1 MIRWRRMSGA
11 ALVLLAAQGIAV
23 AGVSADAA
31 QELVHKSGLWGQL
44 ESLGSQVRG
53 GMAAAAQKSPGKFS
67 AEQTTALFGCVD
79 SSYAPADLRAIA
91 VDAVA
96 GALTPADLPALQAW
110 YDGPLG
116 HKIAA
121 TEERSAAEVT
131 DPQERL
137 RRGGEALAAASE
149 ARKTA
154 LQAILT
160 ETHSV
165 DIMTDTVIE
174 MAVAVQQGMAGIDPA
189 AGGPSAAELKA
200 NLVARRPL
208 IAAHYTQ
215 LSLPAYAFTYVALGD
230 DELKQYAEHLDTPS
244 ARAFNDA
251 SVRGV
256 VRALNAGSVRLGR
269 CLQALRPASGS

>member
-1 MIRWRRMSGA
+1 MIRWRRMSGV

-31 QELVHKSGLWGQL
+31 QELVQKSGLWGQL
-44 ESLGSQVRG
+44 ESLGAQVRG

-67 AEQTTALFGCVD
+67 TEQTTTLFGCVD
-79 SSYAPADLRAIA
+79 SSYAAADLRAIA

-96 GALTPADLPALQAW
+96 GALAPADLPALQAW

-116 HKIAA
+116 QKIAA
-121 TEERSAAEVT
+121 TEQRSAAEVT

-149 ARKTA
+149 ARKTS

-174 MAVAVQQGMAGIDPA
+174 MAVAVQQGMTGMAPA
-189 AGGPSAAELKA
+189 AGGPSTAELKA
-200 NLVARRPL
+200 NLAGRRPQ
-208 IAAHYTQ
+208 IAAHFTE
-215 LSLPAYAFTYVALGD
+215 LSLPAYAFTYFPLSD

-244 ARAFNDA
+244 ARALNDA
-251 SVRGV
+251 SMRGV
-256 VRALNAGSVRLGR
+256 ARALDAGSVRLGR
-269 CLQALRPASGS
+269 CLQALRPATGS

>member
-11 ALVLLAAQGIAV
+11 ALVLLAAHGFAV

-44 ESLGSQVRG
+44 ESLGAQVRD

-67 AEQTTALFGCVD
+67 TAQMTALFGCVD
-79 SSYAPADLRAIA
+79 SAYAPADLHAIA
-91 VDAVA
+91 VEAVA
-96 GALTPADLPALQAW
+96 GAVTPADLPALQAW

-116 HKIAA
+116 RKIAT
-121 TEERSAAEVT
+121 TEERSAAGPT

-174 MAVAVQQGMAGIDPA
+174 MAVAVQQGMAGMAPA

-200 NLVARRPL
+200 NLVARRPQ
-208 IAAHYTQ
+208 IVAHYTQ
-215 LSLPAYAFTYVALGD
+215 ISLPAYAFTYLALSD
-230 DELKQYAEHLDTPS
+230 DDLKQYAEHLDTPS

-256 VRALNAGSVRLGR
+256 VRSLNAGSVRLGR
-269 CLQALRPASGS
+269 CLQALPPANAS

>member
-11 ALVLLAAQGIAV
+11 ALGLLAVQGLAV
-23 AGVSADAA
+23 AGVGADAA
-31 QELVHKSGLWGQL
+31 RDLVHKSGLWNQL
-44 ESLGSQVRG
+44 ESLGLQMRG
-53 GMAAAAQKSPGKFS
+53 GMAVAEQKSPGKFS
-67 AEQTTALFGCVD
+67 AEQITALSGCVD
-79 SSYAPADLRAIA
+79 SSYAPAELRTIA

-96 GALTPADLPALQAW
+96 GALAPTDLPALQAW
-110 YDGPLG
+110 YDGALG

-121 TEERSAAEVT
+121 TEERSSADAT
-131 DPQERL
+131 APQERL
-137 RRGGEALAAASE
+137 RRGGDALAAASE

-165 DIMTDTVIE
+165 DIMTDTLIE
-174 MAVAVQQGMAGIDPA
+174 MAVAVQQGMATMDPA
-189 AGGPSAAELKA
+189 AGGPSATELKA
-200 NLVARRPL
+200 NLAARRPQ
-208 IAAHYTQ
+208 IVAHYTQ
-215 LSLPAYAFTYVALGD
+215 LSLPAYAFTYATLSD
-230 DELKQYAEHLDTPS
+230 DELKQYAGYLDTPA

-269 CLQALRPASGS
+269 CLQALRSAKGS